1 MLISEV
7 TITGNQLYSQ
17 MTNTKIKWLGVD
29 DDFIVEPFLPKDKSL
44 YEIALEA
51 QRIRVFKV
59 SFIPASSSE

>member
-1 MLISEV
+1 
-7 TITGNQLYSQ
+7 